1 MDIGQARLHKARHR
15 ERARLGNGMTKAATS
30 EGGHL
35 DYYKEHG
42 ISPVRYAMD
51 DLSQH
56 LQLRD
61 SLYRSIGL
69 PQVAFRGSDIL
80 EIAPGS
86 GQNSLYLAVSQP
98 RSLTLVEPNPA
109 GLRDIQKLYDTLS
122 EPHTAPILHPARL
135 QEFNPGKL
143 YDVVLCENWLGAL
156 PAELELLRKLA
167 GLVAPGG
174 ALVLTIVPLAGFF
187 PNVMRKLLALR
198 VVPSHLGFDERT
210 AALVEIFG
218 PHLATIPNMTRSHR
232 DWVHDCMVNPHYL
245 NVGLPFETVVET
257 IGDDMAVL
265 GTYPKIT
272 IDWRWFKALKGTE
285 RRFNELLIEA
295 VAANIPSL
303 LDYRRTFPAGAPG
316 ANAAIDRHFGT
327 VHRLALAWQ
336 AAFEA
341 DDSAEVQALTGTI
354 GSEIHQISELLS
366 EIDGD
371 LAAAVRELEELWLS
385 QQPTAEAVRDMPL
398 FGSLFGRETFYAA
411 FTRGQPQV
419 EGKSPVEGNR
429 SDGKAAGA

>member
-1 MDIGQARLHKARHR
+1 
-15 ERARLGNGMTKAATS
+15 MTKATTS

-122 EPHTAPILHPARL
+122 EPHTAPTLHPARL

-143 YDVVLCENWLGAL
+143 YDIVLCENWLGAL
-156 PAELELLRKLA
+156 PEELDLLRKLA

-174 ALVLTIVPLAGFF
+174 ALVVTIVPLAGFF

-198 VVPSHLGFDERT
+198 VVPSNLDFEERT
-210 AALVEIFG
+210 AALVEVFG

-265 GTYPKIT
+265 GTYPRIMT
-272 IDWRWFKALKGTE
+272 DWRWFKALKGPE
-285 RRFNELLIEA
+285 RRFNALLIEA

-303 LDYRRTFPAGAPG
+303 LDYRRAFPASEPG
-316 ANAAIDRHFGT
+316 ANAALDRHFGT
-327 VHRLALAWQ
+327 VHGLALAWQ

-341 DDSAEVQALTGTI
+341 EKAAEVQELTAQI
-354 GSEIHQISELLS
+354 GSALHQISEMLS

-371 LAAAVRELEELWLS
+371 LAAAVRELEELWLLK
-385 QQPTAEAVRDMPL
+385 QPTAQAVRDMPL

-419 EGKSPVEGNR
+419 EGKV
-429 SDGKAAGA
+429 AGA

>member
-1 MDIGQARLHKARHR
+1 
-15 ERARLGNGMTKAATS
+15 MTKTATS

-156 PAELELLRKLA
+156 PEELGLLRKLA
-167 GLVAPGG
+167 GLVSPGG

-198 VVPSHLGFDERT
+198 VLPRDLGFEERT

-245 NVGLPFETVVET
+245 NVGLPFETVIDT
-257 IGDDMAVL
+257 IGAEMSVL
-265 GTYPKIT
+265 GTYPRIT
-272 IDWRWFKALKGTE
+272 IDWRWFKSLKGGE
-285 RRFNELLIEA
+285 RRFNDLLIEA

-303 LDYRRTFPAGAPG
+303 LDYRRTFPASEPG
-316 ANAAIDRHFGT
+316 SNAALDRHFGN
-327 VHRLALAWQ
+327 VHKLALAWQ
-336 AAFEA
+336 VAFEA
-341 DDSAEVQALTGTI
+341 ERTNDLEQLTGQI
-354 GSEIHQISELLS
+354 ASELHEISEQLA

-371 LAAAVRELEELWLS
+371 LAAAARELEELWLMK
-385 QQPTAEAVRDMPL
+385 QPTPEAVRDMPL
-398 FGSLFGRETFYAA
+398 FGALFGRETFYAA

-419 EGKSPVEGNR
+419 EGRQSSP
-429 SDGKAAGA
+429 GASIA